1 MYHSSRH
8 VCKGKV
14 SDIIYFERTGR
25 KIVMYSRSSEAIAI
39 YGSLAE
45 IYNLLYDEGFE
56 YINKSVVVN
65 FYQVTNIKNN
75 CVKFADGNYIEIS
88 RSRRTFIMDKF
99 LMLLNNDRKY

>member
-8 VCKGKV
+8 VCKEKV

-65 FYQVTNIKNN
+65 FY
-75 CVKFADGNYIEIS
+75 GNYIEIS

-99 LMLLNNDRKY
+99 FDVVK